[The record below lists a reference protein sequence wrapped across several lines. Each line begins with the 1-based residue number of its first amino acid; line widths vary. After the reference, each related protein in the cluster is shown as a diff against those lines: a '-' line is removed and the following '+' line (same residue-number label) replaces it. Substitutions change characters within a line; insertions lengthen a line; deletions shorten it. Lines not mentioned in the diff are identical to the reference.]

1 MIALVFGVLLP
12 WVVVAVGWWIAYQLI
27 RQNGRILLRLE
38 ALELQIAPL
47 VALAAQAQA
56 ARAGAPGA
64 QSARPEGLPIGSKA
78 PDFDLPTLSGKRV
91 SLAAYRGKKT
101 LLIFFNPGCGY
112 CTKMAPDLAA
122 LPIDGTD
129 GRPIP
134 LVITAGDRQA
144 NRQIVAANKLRALV
158 LLQKSN
164 EVAERYQAA
173 GTPTG
178 YLVDEEGR
186 IASELAVGA
195 QSLLAMAGAATE
207 RADALADETPTSV
220 HGNGSGNGNGKGGK
234 TYKGNRS
241 LADSHIKRDGLT
253 SGTPAPDFHLP
264 RIDGGTLSL
273 ADYRGRKVLL
283 VFSDPQ
289 CGPCEHLLPKLEDLH
304 RQKSHLDVVMVSRGD
319 PEENRKKV
327 TRYGLTFPVL
337 LQTHWEVSRSYAMF
351 ATPVGYLVD
360 ETGILAS
367 DVAMG
372 EEAILAAGSRAL
384 SSPSPSDAAI
394 PGWTGD
400 EPAYETAGPTNGT
413 RKPSTRGGRTRDVLT
428 DHRAVG

>member
-1 MIALVFGVLLP
+1 MTAFVFGVLLP
-12 WVVVAVGWWIAYQLI
+12 GAVVAVGCWIGYQLI
-27 RQNGRILLRLE
+27 CQNGRILLRLE
-38 ALELQIAPL
+38 ALQEQIAPL
-47 VALAAQAQA
+47 VALAAQARAAQA
-56 ARAGAPGA
+56 GTLAV
-64 QSARPEGLPIGSKA
+64 QSARPQGLPIGSEA
-78 PDFDLPTLSGKRV
+78 PDFDLPTLSGERV

-122 LPIDGTD
+122 LPVDGTE

-134 LVITAGDRQA
+134 LLVTAGDRQA
-144 NRQIVAANKLRALV
+144 NRQIVEANKIRAVV
-158 LLQKSN
+158 LLQNAN
-164 EVAERYQAA
+164 EVAERYQAS

-178 YLVDEEGR
+178 YLVDEEGQ

-195 QSLLAMAGAATE
+195 QALLAMARAATE

-220 HGNGSGNGNGKGGK
+220 HANGSGNGNGNGNGKGSK
-234 TYKGNRS
+234 RYTGNRP

-253 SGTPAPDFHLP
+253 SGTPAPDFRLP

-273 ADYRGRKVLL
+273 AEHRGRKVLL
-283 VFSDPQ
+283 VFSDPH
-289 CGPCEHLLPKLEDLH
+289 CGPCHALAPKLEELH
-304 RQKSHLDVVMVSRGD
+304 RQRSDLAVIMVSRGD

-327 TRYGLTFPVL
+327 THYGLTFPVL
-337 LQTHWEVSRSYAMF
+337 LQKQWEVSRSYAMF

-372 EEAILAAGSRAL
+372 EEAILAVG
-384 SSPSPSDAAI
+384 
-394 PGWTGD
+394 G
-400 EPAYETAGPTNGT
+400 
-413 RKPSTRGGRTRDVLT
+413 RKPSTGGERTRDVLT
-428 DHRAVG
+428 HHRAVG